1 MAYTLNT
8 SHPLYPNLVELI
20 GVQGGALVSHKT
32 ARTFTKH
39 AEASYGT
46 GTYGEHFNSLAG
58 GYTAKG
64 AAFSPAISLNTSTFP
79 NYTTVTVLNA
89 SGAVQGGTVS
99 TFLART
105 AGGDTIRSAGKTD
118 TGNAYGYRVTGASIG
133 TGARML
139 TYCRIGETAAKL
151 YNNTTKDVD
160 TTGLG
165 SDYFSVDARV
175 DYLCGWDGQNSI
187 TSSLVWQA
195 LFDRELTSAEIT
207 DLYSSL
213 AAGNVFGLVVT
224 SGGSTNG
231 SGTGSTDSIDL
242 IAPTGTGAGTTSGGG
257 TNSSGTGP
265 VSAISLTALAG
276 SGTGTAVGSGTLT
289 TPALRNN
296 MGTILASISGW
307 TVNIWNPSTGAFVA
321 QLTGLTTN
329 SSGILSISSTSI
341 VAGTTYVYEP
351 VHATYGRRLPTG
363 VAT

>member
-64 AAFSPAISLNTSTFP
+64 ASFSPAISLNTSTFP

-89 SGAVQGGTVS
+89 SGVVQGGAVAS
-99 TFLART
+99 FLART
-105 AGGDTIRSAGKTD
+105 AGGDVIRSAGKTD
-118 TGNAYGYRVTGASIG
+118 TGNAYGYRVAGASIG

-139 TYCRIGETAAKL
+139 TYCRLGETAAKL

-160 TTGLG
+160 TTGLS

-175 DYLCGWDGQNSI
+175 DYLCGWDGQSSI

-224 SGGSTNG
+224 SGGNTDG
-231 SGTGSTDSIDL
+231 SGTGTVDSIDL
-242 IAPTGTGAGTTSGGG
+242 IAPTGTGTGTTSGGG
-257 TNSSGTGP
+257 TNGSGTGA
-265 VSAISLTALAG
+265 VSAISLAAPG
-276 SGTGTAVGSGTLT
+276 GTGT
-289 TPALRNN
+289 
-296 MGTILASISGW
+296 GTIASNGTITTKALKNNTGTIYASTSGW
-307 TVNIWNPSTGAFVA
+307 SVNIWNASTGAFITNI
-321 QLTGLTTN
+321 TGLTTN
-329 SSGILSISSTSI
+329 SAGVLSFSSALLS
-341 VAGTTYVYEP
+341 AGTTYLYEP
-351 VHATYGRRLPTG
+351 IHAVYGRRLPTE
-363 VAT
+363 VAS